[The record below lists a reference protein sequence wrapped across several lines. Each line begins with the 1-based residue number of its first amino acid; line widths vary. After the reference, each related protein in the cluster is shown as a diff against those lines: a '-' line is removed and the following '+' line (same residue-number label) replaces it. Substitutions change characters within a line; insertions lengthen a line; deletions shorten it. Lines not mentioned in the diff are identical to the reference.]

1 MILRHRAR
9 RRAGWSLVAAS
20 LALHALTVV
29 CHTRQP
35 DALAAFLMV
44 PLWGW
49 GLLGLALA
57 SAAFVFLRA
66 NLSLV
71 LSTIWLVTILLGAD
85 EARVLAHF
93 GKPLPVRQSPAADPG
108 RLALRV
114 ASLNCAGF
122 RHGNPGPD
130 LAAWKPDVVLVQETD
145 PHQLRLLNDDLYQ
158 GRGDYRSRGPCGI
171 ITRWRITR
179 EVRNPWYPDQQVT
192 IRLPGDL
199 LVEVLNVHLQSA
211 PADARLWRPDCWRNH
226 RDARRSRRA
235 ELAVALGVLDQTAP
249 LASRP
254 AVLGGDFNSPA
265 GDPVY
270 RLLDPGFADAFARA
284 GRGWGNTY
292 HRRLP
297 LHRLDRVFATPDLSP
312 LGATA
317 VTLPASDHRLVIA
330 DFTMPAP

>member
-1 MILRHRAR
+1 MMLRHRAR

-20 LALHALTVV
+20 LGLHAFTVV

-35 DALAAFLMV
+35 DLFAAFLVV
-44 PLWGW
+44 PLWAW

-71 LSTIWLVTILLGAD
+71 LSTLWLLTIMLGAD
-85 EARVLAHF
+85 EARVLAHL
-93 GKPLPVRQSPAADPG
+93 GKPRPVRESPAADPG
-108 RLALRV
+108 RIPLRV
-114 ASLNCAGF
+114 ATLNCAGF
-122 RHGNPGPD
+122 RYGNPGPD
-130 LAAWKPDVVLVQETD
+130 LAAWKPDIVLVQETD

-158 GRGDYRSRGPCGI
+158 GRGDYRSQGPCGV

-179 EVRNPWYPDQQVT
+179 EVRNPYYRDQQVT
-192 IRLPGDL
+192 VRLPGDL
-199 LVEVLNVHLQSA
+199 LVEVLNIHLHSG
-211 PADARLWRPDCWRNH
+211 PLDSRLWRPACWRSH
-226 RDARRSRRA
+226 RDARRTRRS
-235 ELAVALGVLDQTAP
+235 ELAFALEILDQTSP

-254 AVLGGDFNSPA
+254 TVVGGDFNSPA
-265 GDPVY
+265 GDAVY
-270 RLLDPGFADAFARA
+270 RLLEPQFADAFARS

-297 LHRLDRVFATPDLSP
+297 LHRLDRIFTTPNLAP

-317 VTLPASDHRLVIA
+317 VTLPASDHRMVVA